1 MEFLSWPESSIQEGG
16 VVNLSSPAHFSGP
29 ALENDGI
36 SRSRANLADFF
47 FLGGGNNVNI
57 TATVR
62 CI

>member
-16 VVNLSSPAHFSGP
+16 VVNLSLLAHFSGP

-36 SRSRANLADFF
+36 SRSRANLAD
-47 FLGGGNNVNI
+47 LEGGNNVNI